1 MTAAGSLLKHAER
14 RRILVGSFSRL
25 STETL
30 HSPMTFSVYLQVAKL
45 ERSLAFYRDGLGLEV
60 AWSDD
65 VLAVLHGPGEP
76 PGTLVIRQVGG
87 DARRGMGQTGVTR
100 IGWQVTNPADLD
112 SAEER
117 LARHGAQYQ
126 RPDDT
131 NGNRITTRDPDGLE
145 VVVFL
150 PPEPS
155 LAGKPPPFVYWYR

>member
-1 MTAAGSLLKHAER
+1 VAGVSSRLKHAEH
-14 RRILVGSFSRL
+14 RRILVRSFSRL
-25 STETL
+25 PIETL
-30 HSPMTFSVYLQVAKL
+30 HSPMALSVYLQVAKL

-65 VLAVLHGPGEP
+65 VLAVLRGPGEP

-87 DARRGMGQTGVTR
+87 DAERGLGQTGVTR
-100 IGWQVTNPADLD
+100 IGWQVTNPAELD

-126 RPDDT
+126 RPNDT
-131 NGNRITTRDPDGLE
+131 NGSRVTTHDPDGLE

-155 LAGKPPPFVYWYR
+155 LAGKPPPFVYFYR

>member
-1 MTAAGSLLKHAER
+1 MS
-14 RRILVGSFSRL
+14 
-25 STETL
+25 
-30 HSPMTFSVYLQVAKL
+30 FSVYLQVASL

-65 VLAVLHGPGEP
+65 VIAVLRGPGEHAA
-76 PGTLVIRQVGG
+76 TLVIRQVDGG
-87 DARRGMGQTGVTR
+87 ARRGFGQAGVTR
-100 IGWQVTNPADLD
+100 IGWQVTSPADLD

-117 LARHGAQYQ
+117 LARHGAQYR

-131 NGNRITTRDPDGLE
+131 NGNRIATHDPDGLE

-155 LAGKPPPFVYWYR
+155 LAEKPPPFVYWYR

>member
-1 MTAAGSLLKHAER
+1 
-14 RRILVGSFSRL
+14 
-25 STETL
+25 
-30 HSPMTFSVYLQVAKL
+30 MTFSAYLQVANL
-45 ERSLAFYRDGLGLEV
+45 GRSLAFYRDGLGLEV
-60 AWSDD
+60 AWNDD
-65 VLAVLHGPGEP
+65 ELAVLRGPGQP

-100 IGWQVTNPADLD
+100 IGWQVTSPADLD

-131 NGNRITTRDPDGLE
+131 NGKRITTRDPDGLE

-155 LAGKPPPFVYWYR
+155 LAGKPPPFVYFYDLVRDRNSRA